1 MQWSLR
7 LYLTKHLLQSSF
19 RNIIYLKFP
28 SPFLLL
34 FPQMPNIALPSGA
47 HRNRAS
53 FSPCYTL
60 RSIFL
65 KIRIHTLIW
74 QFQYHHLNHQALHIY
89 RYFLYNAKRLK
100 SFDLSLSCGRWDL
113 NPHDVTTTRSLV
125 LLVCQFRHFRV
136 SGVPRFH
143 ISHRRILIYHSSIC
157 LASTFL
163 NFFIFLIAYLFCSIC
178 TIFYLMAQPRSA
190 KEIIFTASPISKIS
204 YHDLCSHV
212 SQDIFYGH
220 LS

>member
-60 RSIFL
+60 RGIFL

-136 SGVPRFH
+136 SGVSRFC
-143 ISHRRILIYHSSIC
+143 ISHRRILIYHTFSC

-163 NFFIFLIAYLFCSIC
+163 NFFYFFNSM
-178 TIFYLMAQPRSA
+178 FYL
-190 KEIIFTASPISKIS
+190 
-204 YHDLCSHV
+204 YNL
-212 SQDIFYGH
+212 YNW
-220 LS
+220 

>member
-34 FPQMPNIALPSGA
+34 FPQMPDIALPAGA
-47 HRNRAS
+47 HLNRSS

-60 RSIFL
+60 RDIFL

-136 SGVPRFH
+136 SGVSRFC
-143 ISHRRILIYHSSIC
+143 ISHRRILIYHSSFC

-163 NFFIFLIAYLFCSIC
+163 NFLKKMFF
-178 TIFYLMAQPRSA
+178 
-190 KEIIFTASPISKIS
+190 
-204 YHDLCSHV
+204 
-212 SQDIFYGH
+212 
-220 LS
+220 

>member
-60 RSIFL
+60 RGIFL

-100 SFDLSLSCGRWDL
+100 VFRLESFVRKMGLEPTRCNHHKILSLARL
-113 NPHDVTTTRSLV
+113 P
-125 LLVCQFRHFRV
+125 
-136 SGVPRFH
+136 VPTLPRIGCFKILYPSPTH
-143 ISHRRILIYHSSIC
+143 INI
-157 LASTFL
+157 
-163 NFFIFLIAYLFCSIC
+163 
-178 TIFYLMAQPRSA
+178 P
-190 KEIIFTASPISKIS
+190 
-204 YHDLCSHV
+204 
-212 SQDIFYGH
+212 
-220 LS
+220 

>member
-34 FPQMPNIALPSGA
+34 FPQMPDIALPSGA

-60 RSIFL
+60 RGIFL

-100 SFDLSLSCGRWDL
+100 SFDLSLRAEEGTWTL
-113 NPHDVTTTRSLV
+113 MI
-125 LLVCQFRHFRV
+125 LLSHGPEPCASANSATSASRQMTYLIDKTYYSIRRGICQE
-136 SGVPRFH
+136 
-143 ISHRRILIYHSSIC
+143 
-157 LASTFL
+157 
-163 NFFIFLIAYLFCSIC
+163 FFKYC
-178 TIFYLMAQPRSA
+178 
-190 KEIIFTASPISKIS
+190 
-204 YHDLCSHV
+204 
-212 SQDIFYGH
+212 
-220 LS
+220 